1 MDLVRTVVAVAL
13 TVAATAGAAA
23 PAGPE
28 TFVATATM
36 NTAGGVTATA
46 PVTIVVARHP
56 RTNGRSSRRRS

>member
-28 TFVATATM
+28 TFVA
-36 NTAGGVTATA
+36 
-46 PVTIVVARHP
+46 PP
-56 RTNGRSSRRRS
+56 RQ